1 MEELIAKRYVKALK
15 ESLDAKAIAIV
26 DDIFKE
32 LAVSFD
38 NEKFLHVF
46 ESRDVS
52 NSQKEAILLDGVK
65 SAKSDKV
72 NNFIKL
78 LVENGRINIIP
89 AISRELTKEISRMNK
104 NYSGKVYSD
113 SDIDAKTL
121 KGISKGLSKKMDAT
135 ISLEMIKND
144 FDGIK
149 VEVEDL
155 GVEINFSKNRLN
167 SQLVEHIL
175 KAI

>member
-1 MEELIAKRYVKALK
+1 
-15 ESLDAKAIAIV
+15 
-26 DDIFKE
+26 
-32 LAVSFD
+32 LATAFTD
-38 NEKFLHVF
+38 EKFLHVID
-46 ESRDVS
+46 SRDVAK
-52 NSQKEAILLDGVK
+52 SQKTEILLDAVK
-65 SAKSDKV
+65 SAKSDKI

-89 AISRELTKEISRMNK
+89 AISSELSKEISRMNK
-104 NYSGKVYSD
+104 SYNGKVYSD
-113 SDIDAKTL
+113 NDIDAKTL
-121 KGISKGLSKKMDAT
+121 EGISKGLSKKMDAT

-155 GVEINFSKNRLN
+155 GIEINFSKNRLN
-167 SQLVEHIL
+167 SQLIEHIL

>member
-15 ESLDAKAIAIV
+15 GTLKPKEIGVVSELFKA
-26 DDIFKE
+26 
-32 LAVSFD
+32 LASGFSD
-38 NEKFLHVF
+38 EKFLLIF

-52 NSQKEAILLDGVK
+52 NAQKEEILLSAVK
-65 SAKSDKV
+65 SIKSNKV

-78 LVENGRINIIP
+78 LVENGRVNIIP
-89 AISRELTKEISRMNK
+89 AIASELSKEISRMSK
-104 NYSGKVYSD
+104 NYSGKIYSD
-113 SDIDAKTL
+113 SAIDAKTL
-121 KGISKGLSKKMDAT
+121 AGIGKGLSKKLGAT
-135 ISLEMIKND
+135 ISLEMIRND

-167 SQLVEHIL
+167 TQLIEHIL